1 MNHHNPKKNV
11 LYILNSSS
19 GGATQGILELLYKI
33 DRNRYEPY
41 LITPNQPNS
50 IQLTKFKSVCK
61 SYAVIRMDWWNKK
74 YDTPTIKRVLI
85 SLSSVV
91 KTGLNLITIY
101 KIIKKIREWEID
113 IIHTSTSLTIQ
124 GAIAAK
130 LTNKPHIWHVRERIG
145 SDGLFKF
152 WIPDKILRFI
162 FRHLSNWIIP
172 ESHYAGTV
180 FLSQNRM
187 NMVKVIHDGVDTN
200 EYTNL
205 NLGKNI
211 RKNLNINSNN
221 LLIAMVANLSA
232 TMKRHDIFIKVA
244 SLLAH
249 KHPHAYFVIFGSEP
263 QAKKNKLYNAGYIYA
278 SKLKQLVIDS
288 NINNQ
293 FIWGGFQPNI
303 PELMSAIDI
312 LVHPCEVEGFGRIA
326 IESMAA
332 GKPVIGPTT
341 GGIAETVKNNTTGI
355 LVQPGN
361 IHSFAEAVE
370 NLIINDKLRLK
381 LGTQAKKHVSRSF
394 SISDHTNKIT
404 EIYDSI

>member
-1 MNHHNPKKNV
+1 MTDHSGKKNI

-19 GGATQGILELLYKI
+19 GGATQGIIELLYKV
-33 DRNRYEPY
+33 DRNKYTPY
-41 LITPNQPNS
+41 IIPPNQPNS
-50 IQLTKFKSVCK
+50 VQLKNFRLTCE

-74 YDTPTIKRVLI
+74 YNTPLIKRVI
-85 SLSSVV
+85 TSLSSIL
-91 KTGLNLITIY
+91 KSGLNLITVY
-101 KIIKKIREWEID
+101 KIIRKVREWNID

-124 GAIAAK
+124 GSIASK
-130 LTNKPHIWHVRERIG
+130 LTNKPDIWHVRERIG

-152 WIPDKILRFI
+152 WFPDKILRFI
-162 FRHLSNWIIP
+162 FKHLSDWIIP
-172 ESHYAGTV
+172 ESHYAGTI
-180 FLSQNRM
+180 FLNKNRM
-187 NMVKVIHDGVDTN
+187 ERVKVIHDGVDTD

-211 RKNLNINSNN
+211 RRNLNINSSN
-221 LLIAMVANLSA
+221 LLIGMVANLSA

-244 SLLAH
+244 AILAK
-249 KHPHAYFVIFGSEP
+249 KHSNVYFAIFGAEP
-263 QAKKNKLYNAGYIYA
+263 KAKNNLYNEGYIYA
-278 SKLKQLVIDS
+278 SKIKQLVIDLD
-288 NINNQ
+288 IKKQ

-303 PELMSAIDI
+303 PELMSAIDV

-332 GKPVIGPTT
+332 GKPVIGPTA

-370 NLIINDKLRLK
+370 NLIINDKLRMQ
-381 LGTQAKKHVSRSF
+381 LGTQAKQHVANSF
-394 SISDHTNKIT
+394 SISTHTNKIT